1 MDDIRPLPSDS
12 VTEPV
17 NQPILFQRDQG
28 TGLVKGKTY
37 RLTPEGKIDWRAEV
51 PTQFLYVAHE
61 YRDRVV
67 GEQGKPLNEIDVLK
81 VKDDWLRIRVGGLN
95 YLAHLRGVRS
105 CRYPIVQTRDGYA
118 MCTCEIEFIGNS
130 ESVMQPETWSSM
142 ASATL
147 RSVDKQFI
155 PYLETFAEN
164 RAFGRCVKRALQI
177 NILSDVE
184 VGGEGKKAAG
194 EDSSDVI
201 ASPDSTEAPTG
212 FQPFHYLITKCRDN
226 KDAKGKPSPITF
238 ALLKASAVEMNANT
252 PPERANERCVSDPA
266 SWEGFESIPPADV
279 WLLMG
284 KIEAAA
290 AKEEP
295 AKKTGKG
302 KS

>member
-1 MDDIRPLPSDS
+1 MSNAISTPPPEYTENKPALFCRDS
-12 VTEPV
+12 S
-17 NQPILFQRDQG
+17 
-28 TGLVKGKTY
+28 TGLVAGQTY
-37 RLTPEGKIDWRAEV
+37 RYTPEGKIDYRSMV

-67 GEQGKPLNEIDVLK
+67 AEQGKPLNEIDVLK

-95 YLAHLRGVRS
+95 YLAHLRGVQS
-105 CRYPIVQTRDGYA
+105 CTYPHFVSRDGYA
-118 MCTCEIEFIGNS
+118 ATVCQITFIGNS
-130 ESVMQPETWSSM
+130 ESGMQPETWSSM

-184 VGGEGKKAAG
+184 VGGESKKAAG
-194 EDSSDVI
+194 EDSSDV
-201 ASPDSTEAPTG
+201 AAPPDSTEAPTG

-238 ALLKASAVEMNANT
+238 TLLKASAVEMNANT

-290 AKEEP
+290 AKEETG
-295 AKKTGKG
+295 KKTGKS